1 MRIFGREPTV
11 VLQSLSAAL
20 SVVVAFGVP
29 GLSAENASLIIAA
42 GAAGIGVV
50 NALAVRPVAPSAF
63 VAAITAGSALLASY
77 GLGLPQE
84 AVGSIS
90 AAVPAVLALFV
101 RGQVTPVTDP
111 RPAGDVV
118 G

>member
-1 MRIFGREPTV
+1 MKIFGREPTV
-11 VLQSLSAAL
+11 VLQAVSVTL

-29 GLSAENASLIIAA
+29 GLSAEQAALIIGAGSAA
-42 GAAGIGVV
+42 IGVA
-50 NALAVRPVAPSAF
+50 NAVAVRPVAPSAF
-63 VAAITAGSALLASY
+63 VAAITAGSALLAAY

-111 RPAGDVV
+111 RPAEQVV